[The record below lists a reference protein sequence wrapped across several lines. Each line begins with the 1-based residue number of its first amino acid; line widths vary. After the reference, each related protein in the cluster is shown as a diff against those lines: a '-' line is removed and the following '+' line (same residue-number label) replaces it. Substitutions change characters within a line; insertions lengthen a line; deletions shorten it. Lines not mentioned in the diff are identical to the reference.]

1 MRVAWVSHQFAHES
15 PAPARPGLLP
25 GLYAGGAEH
34 STEEMI
40 SQAPEGVEVVRFR
53 LPCDLPD
60 LSEFDRVVVGSTERL
75 SNRNV
80 DDLIPHSPAMWVRSP
95 QQRSMMVLF
104 RAARLIMWP
113 SHECARWHDWFDLPY
128 EISPA
133 PLDVTKI
140 PRDVE
145 KEDFALWAGR
155 SIGHKNE
162 PGARAWAEE
171 HGIDFVAITN
181 ADREV
186 VLEAMG
192 RARWFVHL
200 PVGIIDP
207 CPRTVIEAEIAG
219 CEVVTNELV
228 GRVPVRGANQV
239 AEFVSGA
246 AGRFWEWTLNA

>member
-1 MRVAWVSHQFAHES
+1 
-15 PAPARPGLLP
+15 
-25 GLYAGGAEH
+25 
-34 STEEMI
+34 MI
-40 SQAPEGVEVVRFR
+40 AQAPEGVEVVRFR
-53 LPCDLPD
+53 LPSDLPD
-60 LSEFDRVVVGSTERL
+60 LSQFDRVVVGSTERL

-80 DDLIPHSPAMWVRSP
+80 DDLIPHKPVVWVRSSQP
-95 QQRSMMVLF
+95 RSMMVLF

-140 PRDVE
+140 PRDVP

-155 SIGHKNE
+155 SVGHKNE
-162 PGARAWAEE
+162 AGARAWAEE
-171 HGIDFVAITN
+171 RGINFVAITN
-181 ADREV
+181 ADRDA

-200 PVGIIDP
+200 PVGLIDP

-219 CEVVTNELV
+219 CEIVANDLV
-228 GRVPVRGANQV
+228 GRTPVRGAEANAAYIDKS
-239 AEFVSGA
+239 AE
-246 AGRFWEWTLNA
+246 RFWGFVLNGR